1 METLVYIVQEF
12 DENVRLDKLIASK
25 FADFS
30 RNQIQRMIEEELIT
44 VNKQVEKASYK
55 VKWGDCI
62 TIIVEDPEVEEIK
75 PENIPLDIYYE
86 DEDLIVVNKPSGM
99 VVHPAN
105 GHFSGTLVNALLY
118 HTPNLSTI
126 NGELRPGIVHR
137 IDKDTSGLLV
147 MAKNDPTHLA
157 LAKQFKEKTVKR
169 EYFALCYGVIEH
181 DKGTIDAPIARDK
194 NDRKKMTVIAGGR
207 NAVTHFEVIERLHPF
222 TFVKCRLETGRTH
235 QIRVHLS
242 YIGYPLVGDL
252 KYGPKKVIGKQGQF
266 LHATVL
272 GFTHPRTNNFMEFE
286 SPLPDYFTGFLNKC
300 RKQSR

>member
-12 DENVRLDKLIASK
+12 DRDMRLDKLIASR
-25 FADFS
+25 FADYS
-30 RNQIQRMIEEELIT
+30 RNQIQKMIDEELIT

-62 TIIVEDPEVEEIK
+62 TIIVKDPEIEEIK

-118 HTPNLSTI
+118 HSPNLSTI

-194 NDRKKMTVIAGGR
+194 NDRNKMTVIAGGR
-207 NAVTHFEVIERLHPF
+207 NAVTHFEVIERLNPF

-252 KYGPKKVIGKQGQF
+252 KYGPKKVIGRQGQY
-266 LHATVL
+266 LHATIL
-272 GFTHPRTNNFMEFE
+272 GFTHPRTNTFMEFTA
-286 SPLPDYFTGFLNKC
+286 PLPDYFTDFLNKC

>member
-222 TFVKCRLETGRTH
+222 TFVKCLLETGRTH